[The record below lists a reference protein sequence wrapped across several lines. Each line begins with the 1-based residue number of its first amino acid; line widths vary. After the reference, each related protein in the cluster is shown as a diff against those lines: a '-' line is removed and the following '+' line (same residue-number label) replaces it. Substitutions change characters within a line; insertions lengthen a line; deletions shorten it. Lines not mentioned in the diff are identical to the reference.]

1 MSLMADGE
9 SKFRHSQAWK
19 LYSHIIVTTRLVL
32 YIYLYSLIHGSL
44 CSGSESKWKRNER
57 SNYNCTC
64 CLRNSHNWNKNPLS
78 GYLKTEIKETFYLS
92 KIWCLTII
100 SLIHSSLRRGLF
112 PVMHDSSASYTKS
125 VTFTCNLDPEKSLIR
140 FWDSMKISTCEQGDT
155 QVIFTDAL
163 VYNLKIRR
171 LLAVRL
177 FS

>member
-1 MSLMADGE
+1 MDVALCRQWLTEGPNLDTVRAS
-9 SKFRHSQAWK
+9 K
-19 LYSHIIVTTRLVL
+19 LYTHIIITTRLVL
-32 YIYLYSLIHGSL
+32 YIYLYSLIYGSL

-112 PVMHDSSASYTKS
+112 PVMHDSSPSYTKL
-125 VTFTCNLDPEKSLIR
+125 VTFGPREVPHSLLGQHENLYMR
-140 FWDSMKISTCEQGDT
+140 ARRHAGDFYWRAR
-155 QVIFTDAL
+155 V
-163 VYNLKIRR
+163 
-171 LLAVRL
+171 
-177 FS
+177 